1 MRCPYFLCVVGQTR
15 VKIMG
20 EKQSKR
26 PVHDLQF
33 NVAQLLKEVTG
44 AGRKYD
50 IDSQALKQLDE
61 DVALVSPLVGL
72 VKLLRTGPEILVTGL
87 LEGTIEKSCG
97 RCLTTFTSPIT
108 LELEEQFYPTVDVY
122 SGAVLP
128 VSPDADEANSIN
140 EQHILDLL
148 EVVRQGLLLESE
160 GIRYCRPDCKGLC
173 PKCGKDRNLEPCTCE
188 DEVFDLRWAGLKALQ
203 ESND

>member
-1 MRCPYFLCVVGQTR
+1 MR
-15 VKIMG
+15 
-20 EKQSKR
+20 EKQPKR
-26 PVHDLQF
+26 PAHDLQF

-50 IDSQALKQLDE
+50 INSQAVKQLDE
-61 DVALVSPLVGL
+61 DTTLVSPLVGQ
-72 VKLLRTGPEILVTGL
+72 VKLLRTGPDILVTGQ

-97 RCLTTFTSPIT
+97 RCLNTFTDSVT
-108 LELEEQFYPTVDVY
+108 LELEEQFYPTIDVY

-128 VSPDADEANSIN
+128 ISPDADEANSIS

-148 EVVRQGLLLESE
+148 EVVRQELLLESE

-173 PKCGKDRNLEPCTCE
+173 PQCGQDLNVETCSCE
-188 DEVFDLRWAGLKALQ
+188 KEVFDLRWAGLKALQ
-203 ESND
+203 ESDE